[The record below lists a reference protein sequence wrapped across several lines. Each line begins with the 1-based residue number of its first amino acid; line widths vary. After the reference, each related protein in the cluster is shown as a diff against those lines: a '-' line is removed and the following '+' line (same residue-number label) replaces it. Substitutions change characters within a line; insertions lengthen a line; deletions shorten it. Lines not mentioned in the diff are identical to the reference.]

1 MFGDLLQLW
10 LAALPLM
17 GSPGPAVLGVAG
29 TAAAFGARRGLPYF
43 MGVCLGTATVLV
55 LIASGLTGLLLVI
68 PGAAPIVGIAA
79 AAYILY
85 LAYRIATA
93 PVLSKSAESADAP
106 SLVAGYLLA
115 IANPK
120 AFAALSALYAGH
132 TLAPDDPVRDA
143 VLKLVGL
150 SMMIVFANGSWL
162 LFGAALSGLL
172 RHPTAGRIANITF
185 AVLLV
190 GSVALAFL

>member
-1 MFGDLLQLW
+1 
-10 LAALPLM
+10 M